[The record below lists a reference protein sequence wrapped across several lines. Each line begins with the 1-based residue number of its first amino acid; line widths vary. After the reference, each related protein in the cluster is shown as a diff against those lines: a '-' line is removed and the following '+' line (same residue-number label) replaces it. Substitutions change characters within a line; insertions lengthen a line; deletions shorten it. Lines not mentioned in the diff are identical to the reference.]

1 LENPRDAYTPLFING
16 ILDQNKLEEYQCS
29 IRARK
34 AVGLFRNLED
44 AVEDMVTIKER
55 LEPNPKNTKAYDKP
69 YAKYIKLYESLIEL
83 FAINCRAHV

>member
-1 LENPRDAYTPLFING
+1 LEKNPRDAYTPLFING

-29 IRARK
+29 IRASK

-55 LEPNPKNTKAYDKP
+55 LEPNPKNSKAYDRP
-69 YAKYIKLYESLIEL
+69 YAK
-83 FAINCRAHV
+83 